1 MENSN
6 PARFLIIDGYSR
18 QSRDDLVKAG
28 MAYAWQLY
36 VNMLQTYL
44 PQAEYDVLLPSD
56 EGVTTPNNS
65 QLETYN
71 GIIWT
76 GCNLSVNDT
85 DNPSVSSQIEM
96 AKRIYQ
102 IGIPSWGSCWGLQI
116 AVVAAGGKVIENP
129 KGREM
134 GFARKIQLTDEGK
147 DHPMYKGKASV
158 FDAYISHDDMVS
170 EIPEGGVVLSGN
182 DFTAIQSMEVRHQ
195 NGVFWATQYHPE
207 YDLHE
212 MASLMIAREEK
223 LTNIG
228 YFSGHDDF
236 LTYVNLLKE
245 LFAQPDRKDLRWQLA
260 VDDDVLNEEV
270 KRCEFRNWI
279 DKQVT
284 PYLER

>member
-1 MENSN
+1 MNNNQS
-6 PARFLIIDGYSR
+6 ARFLIIDGYSK
-18 QSRDDLVKAG
+18 QSRDDLEKAG
-28 MAYAWQLY
+28 MTFAWQLY
-36 VNMLQTYL
+36 ANMLKTYL
-44 PQAEYDVLLPSD
+44 PDAEYDILLPSD
-56 EGVTTPNNS
+56 EGVSMPDNS
-65 QLETYN
+65 QLEAYG

-85 DNPSVSSQIEM
+85 DNPSVSNQIEM

-102 IGIPSWGSCWGLQI
+102 IGTPSWGSCWGLQI
-116 AVVAAGGKVIENP
+116 AVVAAGGKVVENP

-134 GFARKIQLTDEGK
+134 GFARKIQLTDQGK
-147 DHPMYKGKASV
+147 DHPMYEGKASV

-182 DFTAIQSMEVRHQ
+182 DFTAVQSMEVRHQ

-228 YFSGHDDF
+228 YFSGREDF
-236 LTYVNLLKE
+236 ITYVKLLKD
-245 LFAQPDRKDLRWQLA
+245 LFAQPNRKDLRWQLA
-260 VDDDVLNEEV
+260 VDDDVLDQDV
-270 KRCEFRNWI
+270 KRCEFGNWI
-279 DKQVT
+279 NKQVV
-284 PYLER
+284 PYLKR

>member
-1 MENSN
+1 MNNNQS
-6 PARFLIIDGYSR
+6 ARFLIIDGYSK
-18 QSRDDLVKAG
+18 QSRDDLEKAG
-28 MAYAWQLY
+28 MAFAWQLY
-36 VNMLQTYL
+36 ANMLKTYL
-44 PQAEYDVLLPSD
+44 PDAEYDILLPSD
-56 EGVTTPNNS
+56 EGVSMPDNS
-65 QLETYN
+65 QLEVYG

-85 DNPSVSSQIEM
+85 DNPSVSNQIEM

-102 IGIPSWGSCWGLQI
+102 IGTPSWGSCWGLQI
-116 AVVAAGGKVIENP
+116 AVVAAGGKVVENP

-134 GFARKIQLTDEGK
+134 GFARKIQLTDQGK
-147 DHPMYKGKASV
+147 DHPMYEGKASV

-182 DFTAIQSMEVRHQ
+182 DFTAVQSMEVRHQ

-228 YFSGHDDF
+228 YFSGHEDF
-236 LTYVNLLKE
+236 ITYVNLLKD
-245 LFAQPDRKDLRWQLA
+245 LFAQPNRKDLRWQLA
-260 VDDDVLNEEV
+260 VDDDVLDEDV

-279 DKQVT
+279 NKQVV
-284 PYLER
+284 PYLKR

>member
-1 MENSN
+1 MNNNQS
-6 PARFLIIDGYSR
+6 ARFLIIDGYSK
-18 QSRDDLVKAG
+18 QSRDDLEKAG
-28 MAYAWQLY
+28 MAFAWQLY
-36 VNMLQTYL
+36 ANMLKTYL
-44 PQAEYDVLLPSD
+44 PDAEYDILLPSD
-56 EGVTTPNNS
+56 EGVSMPDNS
-65 QLETYN
+65 QLEVYG

-85 DNPSVSSQIEM
+85 DNPSVSNQIEM

-102 IGIPSWGSCWGLQI
+102 IGTPSWGSCWGLQI
-116 AVVAAGGKVIENP
+116 AVVAAGGKVVENP

-134 GFARKIQLTDEGK
+134 GFARKIQLTDQGK
-147 DHPMYKGKASV
+147 DHPMYEGKASV

-182 DFTAIQSMEVRHQ
+182 DFTAVQSMEVRHQ

-228 YFSGHDDF
+228 YFSGHEDF
-236 LTYVNLLKE
+236 ITYVNLLKD
-245 LFAQPDRKDLRWQLA
+245 LFAQPNRKDLRWQLA
-260 VDDDVLNEEV
+260 VDDDVLDQDV

-279 DKQVT
+279 NKQVV
-284 PYLER
+284 PYLKR

>member
-1 MENSN
+1 MENSK
-6 PARFLIIDGYSR
+6 ARFLIIDGYSK
-18 QSRDDLVKAG
+18 QSRDDLELAG
-28 MAYAWQLY
+28 MAFAWQLY

-44 PQAEYDVLLPSD
+44 PNAEYDVLLPSD
-56 EGVTTPNNS
+56 EGVTMPDNA
-65 QLETYN
+65 QLEAYD

-85 DNPSVSSQIEM
+85 DNPSVSNQIEL

-116 AVVAAGGKVIENP
+116 AVVAAGGKVVENP

-134 GFARKIQLTDEGK
+134 GFARKIHLTDKGK
-147 DHPMYKGKASV
+147 DHPMYEGKASV

-170 EIPEGGVVLSGN
+170 EIPEGGIVLSGN
-182 DFTAIQSMEVRHQ
+182 DFTAVQSMEVRHQ

-212 MASLMIAREEK
+212 MASLMTAREEK

-228 YFSGHDDF
+228 YFSGHEDF
-236 LTYVNLLKE
+236 VTYVNLLKE

-260 VDDDVLNEEV
+260 VDDDVLDENI
-270 KRCEFRNWI
+270 KRCEFKNWI
-279 DKQVT
+279 DKQVV
-284 PYLER
+284 PYLKQ

>member
-1 MENSN
+1 MNNNQS
-6 PARFLIIDGYSR
+6 ARFLIIDGYSK
-18 QSRDDLVKAG
+18 QSRDDLEKAG
-28 MAYAWQLY
+28 MAFAWQLY
-36 VNMLQTYL
+36 ANMLKTYL
-44 PQAEYDVLLPSD
+44 PDAEYDILLPSD
-56 EGVTTPNNS
+56 EGVSMPDNS
-65 QLETYN
+65 QLEVYG

-85 DNPSVSSQIEM
+85 DNPSVSNQIEM

-102 IGIPSWGSCWGLQI
+102 IGTPSWGSCWGLQI
-116 AVVAAGGKVIENP
+116 AVVAAGGKVVENP

-134 GFARKIQLTDEGK
+134 GFARKIQLTDQGK
-147 DHPMYKGKASV
+147 DHPMYEGKASV

-170 EIPEGGVVLSGN
+170 DIPEGGVVLSGN
-182 DFTAIQSMEVRHQ
+182 DFTAVQSMEVRHQ

-228 YFSGHDDF
+228 YFSGHEDF
-236 LTYVNLLKE
+236 ITYVNLLKD
-245 LFAQPDRKDLRWQLA
+245 LFAQPNRKDLRWQLA
-260 VDDDVLNEEV
+260 VDDDVLDQDV

-279 DKQVT
+279 NKQVV
-284 PYLER
+284 PYLKR